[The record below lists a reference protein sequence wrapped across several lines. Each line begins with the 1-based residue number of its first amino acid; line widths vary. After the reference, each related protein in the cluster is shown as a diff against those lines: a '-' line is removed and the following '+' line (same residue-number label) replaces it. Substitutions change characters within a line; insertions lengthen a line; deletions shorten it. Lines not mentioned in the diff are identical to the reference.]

1 MYIPMFALML
11 DGRKSRVGI
20 QSFIGVSKIIAFEK
34 NKSMV
39 SHSPKGRKDI
49 KKKKAQTQKCE

>member
-1 MYIPMFALML
+1 MFALML